1 LTAAPPG
8 VRGSLPT
15 SAPVTSAVRDVGYH
29 VKTGRFHYWRTD
41 LSLAH
46 SDRPIR
52 RRVVETEEPQDEV
65 VLASLHTQ
73 GRATCNLIVKCP
85 EKFFSEKYGADMSS
99 ARLNLRG
106 VHLCDEGARCMPRN
120 RLEIGLPTLVSYR
133 AGLGAFSPAEN
144 KKNRLRAGM
153 PAKDFLDGG
162 TGFVAEEEGQPR
174 QVAAVAGG
182 SGRLPEGACG
192 TDGRSKSPSSTSRTC
207 RAPCILDAV
216 LEESAGMVYTY
227 N

>member
-46 SDRPIR
+46 SDRPIQR
-52 RRVVETEEPQDEV
+52 R
-65 VLASLHTQ
+65 
-73 GRATCNLIVKCP
+73 C
-85 EKFFSEKYGADMSS
+85 
-99 ARLNLRG
+99 
-106 VHLCDEGARCMPRN
+106 ARCMPRN